1 MTIALKGRTAVAGG
15 WVAHQVEGDLRAPA
29 LLLLP
34 GQANSHQ
41 WWTAVRP
48 LLTGR
53 FFTVTFDYRGT
64 GGSAWSAADGPDWTA
79 RLFAD
84 DAAAV
89 LRAVG
94 RDSAYVYGTSMG
106 GRIAQEL
113 AINYPGLVRRLV
125 LACTSPGGG
134 PATERGNDVR
144 RPLADPDPAK
154 RHRAL
159 VDLFYTPE
167 WTRARGGYEQVPAH
181 LLGDR
186 SMPPEARRRHLR
198 LSAGHD
204 AAGRLHQVQAPTLI
218 THGDEDRLA
227 PPVNAETLAR
237 LIPRSEVRIFSG
249 GRHGFFDEFAE
260 PATKTMTD
268 FLAADQ

>member
-1 MTIALKGRTAVAGG
+1 MSIALKGRTAVDGG
-15 WVAHQVEGDLRAPA
+15 WVAHQVEGDLAAPA

-34 GQANSHQ
+34 GQANNHQ
-41 WWTAVRP
+41 WWTRARP
-48 LLTGR
+48 LLAGR

-64 GGSAWSAADGPDWTA
+64 GGSPGPEADSPDWTA

-106 GRIAQEL
+106 GRVAQEL
-113 AINYPGLVRRLV
+113 AINCPGLVRRLV
-125 LACTSPGGG
+125 LACTSPGGDA
-134 PATERGNDVR
+134 ATERGNDVR
-144 RPLADPDPAK
+144 RSLADPDPAK
-154 RHRAL
+154 RHRAM
-159 VDLFYTPE
+159 VDLFYSPG
-167 WTRARGGYEQVPAH
+167 WTQAHGGYDQVPAH

-186 SMPPEARRRHLR
+186 SMTSEARRQHLR

-204 AAGRLHQVQAPTLI
+204 AASRLHQIQAPTLI
-218 THGDEDRLA
+218 MHGDEDRLA
-227 PPVNAETLAR
+227 PPVNAQTLGR
-237 LIPRSEVRIFSG
+237 LIPRSEVRIVGG

-260 PATKTMTD
+260 PVTKTVTD
-268 FLAADQ
+268 FLTADR

>member
-1 MTIALKGRTAVAGG
+1 MTIALKGRTAVDGG

-29 LLLLP
+29 LLLIP
-34 GQANSHQ
+34 GQANNHQ
-41 WWTAVRP
+41 WWTRVRP
-48 LLTGR
+48 LLAGK

-64 GGSAWSAADGPDWTA
+64 GGSAGPAADGPEWTA

-106 GRIAQEL
+106 GRVAQEL
-113 AINYPGLVRRLV
+113 AINYPGVVRRLV
-125 LACTSPGGG
+125 LACTSPGGD
-134 PATERGNDVR
+134 AAAERGNEVR
-144 RPLADPDPAK
+144 RALADPERSK
-154 RHRAL
+154 RHQAL

-167 WTRARGGYEQVPAH
+167 WTRTHGGYEQVPAH

-186 SMPPEARRRHLR
+186 SMTPEARRRHLR

-204 AAGRLHQVQAPTLI
+204 AAARLHRIQAPTLI

-227 PPVNAETLAR
+227 PPVNAETLGK
-237 LIPRSEVRIFSG
+237 LIPGSEMRIFGG

-260 PATKTMTD
+260 AAAETVTD
-268 FLAADQ
+268 FLAR